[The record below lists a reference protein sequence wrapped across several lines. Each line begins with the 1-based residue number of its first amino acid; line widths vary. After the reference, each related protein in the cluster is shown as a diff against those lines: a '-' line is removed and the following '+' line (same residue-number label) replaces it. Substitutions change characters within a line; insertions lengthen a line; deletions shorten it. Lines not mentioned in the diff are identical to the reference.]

1 MKASSSWK
9 QPYSQ
14 GTCLWRHKGPLQ
26 LLAGAGQH
34 SVWYPPALKMSL
46 SFAPLWHLEEIV
58 LWFGVEKI
66 INCLDRLQS
75 SSSSPSLSSCK
86 SSGNH
91 FRRLF
96 QKAIEG
102 FECNS
107 MASAETQQ
115 VWQSSTLCTVTNTGS
130 FWVCSIYCWR
140 SRLSLFKE
148 YSGSQRHPLEFL
160 IFEWLT
166 SQTGLYVMDKVK
178 EWSRCPEAEFHKVL
192 DKNKHASSVAPALVI
207 WVLSLSA
214 YQAMKIDQPDQ
225 SESWSSKRSET
236 HSNK

>member
-1 MKASSSWK
+1 MPRTADLSNLPKTGNLCRKIGFLFSLCAKWRELQSHSLRSKMLIEGQLKLRAAIQPGHLSLETQGSSATPCWGWAAQCVVSP
-9 QPYSQ
+9 QP
-14 GTCLWRHKGPLQ
+14 GGW
-26 LLAGAGQH
+26 
-34 SVWYPPALKMSL
+34 ALKMSL

-107 MASAETQQ
+107 MAKLLGLCFCRDSAG
-115 VWQSSTLCTVTNTGS
+115 LTV
-130 FWVCSIYCWR
+130 
-140 SRLSLFKE
+140 
-148 YSGSQRHPLEFL
+148 
-160 IFEWLT
+160 
-166 SQTGLYVMDKVK
+166 
-178 EWSRCPEAEFHKVL
+178 
-192 DKNKHASSVAPALVI
+192 KH
-207 WVLSLSA
+207 
-214 YQAMKIDQPDQ
+214 
-225 SESWSSKRSET
+225 T
-236 HSNK
+236 